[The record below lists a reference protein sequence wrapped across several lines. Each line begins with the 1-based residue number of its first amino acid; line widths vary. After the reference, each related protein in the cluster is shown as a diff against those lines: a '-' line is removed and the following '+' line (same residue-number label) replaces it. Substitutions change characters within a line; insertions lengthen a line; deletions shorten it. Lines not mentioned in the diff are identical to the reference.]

1 MRLKHEIRQ
10 ETVIKKSRFIA
21 CLMPVR
27 SEEEARL
34 YIEAIRRE
42 FSEASH
48 VCTAFVIGPHREIQR
63 SSDNNEPSGTAGIPM
78 LEALLQSDITDICA
92 CTVRY
97 FGGIK
102 LGAGGLIRAYS
113 GSVSDALKDAPRL
126 KTVLLD
132 QWSVTYPYTLSGTL
146 ESWLRRN
153 VTITD
158 ISYQEQVTCLF
169 ETQRNDIPERI
180 RDISRGTVEAVSKG
194 QRETETDA

>member
-27 SEEEARL
+27 SEEEART
-34 YIEAIRRE
+34 YIESIRKE
-42 FSEASH
+42 YSDASH
-48 VCTAFVIGPHREIQR
+48 VCTAFLIGKHREIQR
-63 SSDNNEPSGTAGIPM
+63 SSDNNEPSGTAGVPM
-78 LEALLQSDITDICA
+78 LEALLQSDLTDICA

-113 GSVSDALKDAPRL
+113 GSVTDALKDAPRL
-126 KTVLLD
+126 KTVTLD
-132 QWSVTYPYTLSGTL
+132 QWEVTYPYDLSGTL
-146 ESWLRRN
+146 EGWLRRN
-153 VTITD
+153 VMITD
-158 ISYQEQVTCLF
+158 ITYNDQVTCLF
-169 ETQRNDIPERI
+169 ETQRTDIPEMI
-180 RDISRGTVEAVSKG
+180 RDISRGTAEAVSKG